1 MPMTVLSNSAMNERL
16 SGGMINKVFKIF
28 AVASVVIKEMYRR
41 KDFYVL
47 LILIVLITGML
58 GSVHFFDDGRIV
70 RYLKEV
76 CLLLIWIASLVIAI
90 ATMAR
95 QLPGEKENRTI
106 FPLLAKPISRTEVLL
121 GKYLGCW
128 LACGIA
134 LFCFYFFFGC
144 VSASREHQW
153 HLINYFQA
161 ATLHWAMLAILLAF
175 VALGS
180 LIFAAPSSNGTI
192 SFVLAFGI
200 LLVGRHLNKIAL
212 RNDEPVRSI
221 TYGIYYAIPHL
232 EIFDVRALIIHN
244 WPAIAWKY
252 YAIAIAYALVYSAFF
267 LAITCALF
275 RRKALN

>member
-1 MPMTVLSNSAMNERL
+1 MKE
-16 SGGMINKVFKIF
+16 KIVKIM
-28 AVASVVIKEMYRR
+28 AVARVVIQEMCRR

-47 LILIVLITGML
+47 LILIALITGLL
-58 GSVHFFDDGRIV
+58 GSVRFFDDGRII

-90 ATMAR
+90 GTMAR
-95 QLPGEKENRTI
+95 QLPAEKENRTI

-121 GKYLGCW
+121 GKYVGCW
-128 LACGIA
+128 LACGMA
-134 LFCFYFFFGC
+134 LFCFYLFFGC
-144 VSASREHQW
+144 VSASRERHW

-161 ATLHWAMLAILLAF
+161 ATLHWAMLAIVLAF

-192 SFVLAFGI
+192 SFILAFGI

-212 RNDEPVRSI
+212 RNEEPLRSV
-221 TYGIYYAIPHL
+221 TYAIYYAIPHL
-232 EIFDVRALIIHN
+232 ETFDVRDLIIHN

-252 YAIAIAYALVYSAFF
+252 YAIAMAYALIYSGFL
-267 LAITCALF
+267 LAIACVLF
-275 RRKALN
+275 RRRPLN